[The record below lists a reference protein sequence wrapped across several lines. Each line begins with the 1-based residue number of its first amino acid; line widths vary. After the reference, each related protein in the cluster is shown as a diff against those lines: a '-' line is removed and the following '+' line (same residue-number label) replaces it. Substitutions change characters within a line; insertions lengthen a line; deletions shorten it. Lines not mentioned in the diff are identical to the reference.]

1 MKKILFN
8 KGQFLTSAPSLD
20 ALPVMQNSRGATL
33 PEIACIGRSNVG
45 KSSLL
50 NHLLSDKSL
59 ARVSSTPGKTQLLNL
74 YTVDEKLL
82 LVDLPGYGYA
92 KVPKKMKASW
102 AKSIETYLKNRSSV
116 VLLLLLLDSRR
127 LPSEEDL
134 AFINWA
140 TFYKKPFLLLFTKAD
155 KLDKGALA
163 SQINTSLA
171 LIKKEIATIP
181 SFDYLPY
188 SIKDAAAREK
198 LIEKINSALCIVLDN
213 KINTEEFLH
222 DDRMASSRIAE

>member
-1 MKKILFN
+1 MKKVLFN

-20 ALPVMQNSRGATL
+20 ALPLLQNSRGVVL

-50 NHLLSDKSL
+50 NHLLNDKTL

-74 YTVDEKLL
+74 FTVDETLL

-92 KVPKKMKASW
+92 KAPKKIKEAW
-102 AKSIETYLKNRSSV
+102 GKSIEHYLKNRSSLS
-116 VLLLLLLDSRR
+116 LLLLLLDSRR
-127 LPSEEDL
+127 LPSDEDL

-140 TFYKKPFLLLFTKAD
+140 TFYKKPFLLVFTKAD
-155 KLDKGALA
+155 KLDKGTLA
-163 SQINTSLA
+163 SQITMSLS

-181 SFDYLPY
+181 TFDYLPY

-198 LIEKINSALCIVLDN
+198 LIEKINAVLW
-213 KINTEEFLH
+213 
-222 DDRMASSRIAE
+222 A